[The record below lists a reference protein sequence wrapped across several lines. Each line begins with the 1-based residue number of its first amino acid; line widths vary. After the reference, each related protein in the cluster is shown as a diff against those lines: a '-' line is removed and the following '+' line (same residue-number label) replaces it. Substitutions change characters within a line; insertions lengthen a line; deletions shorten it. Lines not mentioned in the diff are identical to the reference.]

1 MQIKLQIMWK
11 NVNILTK
18 IINANNDDNN
28 NKIVIIKVIKLYT
41 NILIIPLMKILI
53 RNAMKIC
60 IIIVMKVLMKIV
72 IRNINEC

>member
-1 MQIKLQIMWK
+1 MWK
-11 NVNILTK
+11 KVNILTK
-18 IINANNDDNN
+18 IIYKYTNNDDNN

-41 NILIIPLMKILI
+41 NILITPLMKILI
-53 RNAMKIC
+53 RNAMKIYIII